1 VAHHLQ
7 TRSPPI
13 TSKFWRL
20 DAEKLA
26 ATKKE
31 FLGLEQAGIVPR
43 SNSPW
48 AVRSELCWG
57 EDVFPPVPP
66 PPLLYGG

>member
-1 VAHHLQ
+1 
-7 TRSPPI
+7 
-13 TSKFWRL
+13 L

-31 FLGLEQAGIVPR
+31 FLALEKAGIVLR

-48 AVRSELCWG
+48 AS
-57 EDVFPPVPP
+57 
-66 PPLLYGG
+66 PLHMVKKQDGS